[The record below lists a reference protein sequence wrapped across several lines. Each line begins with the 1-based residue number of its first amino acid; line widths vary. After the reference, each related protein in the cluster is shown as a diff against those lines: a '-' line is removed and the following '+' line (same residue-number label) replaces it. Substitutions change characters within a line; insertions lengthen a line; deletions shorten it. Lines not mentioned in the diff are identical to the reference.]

1 MAATLAPVLAPS
13 ASVALDRD
21 VAQPTLTLWLDA
33 PDTGPTL
40 AELVAGWLLQF
51 RGHTL
56 DAYRT
61 DLRHW
66 VTWCDVRG
74 VDPVHA
80 GRTHVQLWVR
90 ELGSQYAPATVARRL
105 GALKGWHRWLAD
117 EGVLEVAPSERVRAP
132 KVPNVAPP
140 AGLSREQCRALLD
153 AGDAEGPRD
162 AVAVGLLLLL
172 GLRASELGLL
182 DAEGLTHERGHLTLT
197 VRGKGG
203 RVDRLPVPE
212 RLAVALEVHLQGR
225 TAGPLLTDSAG
236 ARLDRHDVRRIVAR
250 LCKRAG
256 VPVVGPHEL
265 RHATVTL
272 ALAAGVPLHRVQDL
286 ARHADPATT
295 RRYQRAQETLDGH
308 GAYRLADWLG
318 GDL

>member
-1 MAATLAPVLAPS
+1 MTATLTPVPVLADWLE
-13 ASVALDRD
+13 LDPDLPGDDGQR
-21 VAQPTLTLWLDA
+21 ALTLG
-33 PDTGPTL
+33 GPTL
-40 AELVAGWLLQF
+40 PELLLGWLAQY

-56 DAYRT
+56 AAYRV
-61 DLRHW
+61 DVRHW
-66 VTWCDVRG
+66 LDWCDRRG
-74 VDPVHA
+74 VDPVRPS
-80 GRTHVQLWVR
+80 RTHVQLWVR
-90 ELGSQYAPATVARRL
+90 ELTGQYAPATVARRL
-105 GALKGWHRWLAD
+105 GAVKGWHRWLTD
-117 EGVLEVAPSERVRAP
+117 EGVLDACPSERVRAP
-132 KVPNVAPP
+132 RVPNVAPP
-140 AGLSREQCRALLD
+140 SGLSREQCRELLD
-153 AGDAEGPRD
+153 AGEREGPRD

-172 GLRASELGLL
+172 GLRASELGAL
-182 DAEGLTHERGHLTLT
+182 DAEGLQSERGHLTLT
-197 VRGKGG
+197 VHGKGG

-225 TAGPLLTDSAG
+225 TAGPLLTADDG

-295 RRYQRAQETLDGH
+295 RRYQRAQDTLDGH